1 MQKIIDKLINN
12 SVRTFEELKT
22 KIIDNPA
29 LIVESDKGKINCLFL
44 IYKANTPDEMRKLYT
59 YSNNKLMPC
68 RVKQFIKKV
77 EIGEYKI
84 IYEVA

>member
-1 MQKIIDKLINN
+1 MQKIIDKLVNN
-12 SVRTFEELKT
+12 SVNTFEELKT
-22 KIIDNPA
+22 KIIDNPTF
-29 LIVESDKGKINCLFL
+29 IVGSENGKINFLF
-44 IYKANTPDEMRKLYT
+44 IHFKGINEIKRLYM

-68 RVKQFIKKV
+68 RVKQFIKKL